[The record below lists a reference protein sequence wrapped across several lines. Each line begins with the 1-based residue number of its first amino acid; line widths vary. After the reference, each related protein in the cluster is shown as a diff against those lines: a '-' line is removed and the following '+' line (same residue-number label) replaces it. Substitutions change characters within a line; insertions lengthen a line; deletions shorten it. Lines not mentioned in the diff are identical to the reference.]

1 MRDQVQVGLR
11 IDRDV
16 YEEFKQHVKER
27 RGRWQGVGGDEL
39 ENAIRH
45 YLHFG
50 AEKPLPDL
58 LAEFNG
64 RLQRIEGE
72 LGTATAD
79 GGTDTVG
86 AEPHT
91 HAPSW
96 SEGDEKPPAN
106 ASTDKKVA
114 YLAAQVE
121 RLNNGHEPDMIP
133 RKKLRE
139 IVKDE
144 YGFRRDTAKRYVEQL
159 VDYFDLVDDPREG
172 YEPLVSRERR
182 EELLEQR
189 REELE
194 AEADAELDEVADR

>member
-1 MRDQVQVGLR
+1 MSDRVQVGPKVDAALWA
-11 IDRDV
+11 
-16 YEEFKQHVKER
+16 EFREQVKR
-27 RGRWQGVGGDEL
+27 RHGQTRGSLGDEL
-39 ENAIRH
+39 ENAIRN
-45 YLHFG
+45 YIHFG
-50 AEKPLPDL
+50 PDKSVPDQ
-58 LAEFNG
+58 LAEMNA
-64 RLQRIEGE
+64 RLQRVEGAV
-72 LGTATAD
+72 GTAEAD
-79 GGTDTVG
+79 GGADTVD

-91 HAPSW
+91 HAPSRV
-96 SEGDEKPPAN
+96 EGAIDEKPKPN
-106 ASTDKKVA
+106 AATDKKVR
-114 YLAAQVE
+114 YLATQVE

-172 YEPLVSRERR
+172 YKPLVSRERR

-194 AEADAELDEVADR
+194 AEAEGKL